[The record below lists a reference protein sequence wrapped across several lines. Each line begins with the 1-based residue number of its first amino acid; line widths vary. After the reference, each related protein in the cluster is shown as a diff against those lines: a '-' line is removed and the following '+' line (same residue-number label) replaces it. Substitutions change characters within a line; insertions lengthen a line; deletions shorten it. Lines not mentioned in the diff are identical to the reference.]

1 MIWII
6 ARREL
11 ATRAR
16 SKAFQIVTAIMFLAV
31 LGIAVGI
38 SFFGGDGEAREVT
51 IGVQGDAVALSAAL
65 EVGDDELDPIVT
77 TSTDGETDL
86 DLGTIDV
93 LFDGQ
98 TLTWNDEPDFQLD
111 NYIRATA
118 LQQAFATRADGLGL
132 DGGDIASLF
141 EPVDIEEVRLDGG
154 SEETGLRFATAAAAG
169 FANFMLI
176 QIWGAFVMM
185 GVTEE
190 KSSKV
195 IEVLLSHVRAPTLL
209 AGKLLGLGIMAVG
222 QMCIVVA
229 GLVIGLSLVDDID
242 VPPDVWATVPLLL
255 LTFLLGF
262 AFYAT
267 AFAAV
272 GSMISRQ
279 EDAQTAQLPVMLP
292 LLIGYMI
299 GTTSLAAPDNLAVT
313 IGSFVPFTSPVLLPF
328 RVAMLDVPAW
338 QVALSL
344 AILAVSVVVMLQLRG
359 RIYRYSLLRS
369 GTRVTWREAWNNRG
383 QENLI

>member
-31 LGIAVGI
+31 LGIAIGA
-38 SFFGGDGEAREVT
+38 SLFGGDDEAREVT
-51 IGVQGDAVALSAAL
+51 IGVVGDATAMTTAL
-65 EVGDDELDPIVT
+65 EVGDEELAPTVT
-77 TSTDGETDL
+77 VSTDGEAEL
-86 DLGTIDV
+86 EQGTIDV
-93 LFDGQ
+93 LFDGR
-98 TLTWNDEPDFQLD
+98 TLTWLEEPDFQLD

-118 LQQAFATRADGLGL
+118 SQQAFTTRADGLGL
-132 DGGDIASLF
+132 DDGDVASLF
-141 EPVDIEEVRLDGG
+141 QPVDIDEIRLDGG
-154 SEETGLRFATAAAAG
+154 DEETGVRFATAAAAG

-229 GLVIGLSLVDDID
+229 GLVLGLTLVDTID
-242 VPPDVWATVPLLL
+242 VPPDIWATVPLFVV
-255 LTFLLGF
+255 TFLLGF

-292 LLIGYMI
+292 LLVGYLI
-299 GTTSLAAPDNLAVT
+299 ATASLAVPGNLAVT
-313 IGSFVPFTSPVLLPF
+313 IGSYVPFTSPVLLPF
-328 RVAMLDVPAW
+328 RVAMVDVPAW

-344 AILAVSVVVMLQLRG
+344 VILAVSAVVMLQLAG
-359 RIYRYSLLRS
+359 RIYRYSLLRI
-369 GTRVTWREAWNNRG
+369 GAKVTWREAWNNRG
-383 QENLI
+383 QENVI